1 MDKEREG
8 GDANMGMDIGN
19 DYEEA
24 DDGDDDDDDRNLERG
39 NAEACYG
46 NRGSPW
52 EFAGVDGDAVDAT
65 DATSVDADNNPYQ
78 NVRRLEIQNKK
89 MKKAG

>member
-24 DDGDDDDDDRNLERG
+24 DDGDDDDRNLERG
-39 NAEACYG
+39 NA
-46 NRGSPW
+46 
-52 EFAGVDGDAVDAT
+52 
-65 DATSVDADNNPYQ
+65 
-78 NVRRLEIQNKK
+78 
-89 MKKAG
+89 